1 MADVHAS
8 PGRLGQQTLETYLWG
23 AANLLRGLI
32 DAGDYKQY
40 VFPLLFFKRL
50 SDVWDE
56 DYRNAFDETRDQGYA
71 EATANDRFIIP
82 AGAHWSNVRRAAR
95 DVGRTLRGA
104 FRAIETANLERLLG
118 VFGNAPWTDKAQMPD
133 ATLKNLI
140 EHFSKHTLS
149 LAAVPEDE
157 LGNAYEYLIK
167 QFAADSGHTAQEFY
181 TNRTLVHLMTQM
193 LRPRPGER
201 IYDPTAGT
209 GGMLISAL
217 AEVRRNGSD
226 ARTLGLYGQEI
237 IGTTAAIARM
247 NLVLHGVEDFR
258 IAVGNALS
266 DPAFIERDCLM
277 TFDVVLANPP
287 YSIKTWNRD
296 AWRNDPWGRNALGT
310 PPQGRADY
318 AFFQH
323 ILKSLDSQTG
333 RCAILFPHGVLFRQ
347 EEAAMRQGLI
357 ERDFVECVL
366 GLGPNLF
373 YNSPMEACVVVCRT
387 RKPPERRSKVLF
399 IDAVRQIARER
410 AQSFLTPEH
419 QKRILTAYEAF
430 ADEPGFAAVVSNN
443 DVLADDGNLSIPRYV
458 RRIVGA
464 NTDTQIGGDLREV
477 WGDFDADG
485 AAFWREMDDV
495 VEMVERIV
503 QASGSDG

>member
-1 MADVHAS
+1 MSDRRAPTEH
-8 PGRLGQQTLETYLWG
+8 LGQQALESYLWG

-56 DYRNAFDETRDQGYA
+56 EYRLAFDETGDEGYA
-71 EATANDRFIIP
+71 QATAADRFIIP
-82 AGAHWSNVRRAAR
+82 VGAHWSDVRGAAR
-95 DVGRTLRGA
+95 DVGRALRGA
-104 FRAIETANLERLLG
+104 FGAIETANPERLAG

-167 QFAADSGHTAQEFY
+167 QFADDSGHTAQEFY

-193 LRPRPGER
+193 LRPQPGER

-217 AEVRRNGSD
+217 AEVQRNGGD

-237 IGTTAAIARM
+237 IGTTASIARM

-258 IAVGNALS
+258 MAVGNALS
-266 DPAFIERDCLM
+266 DPAFIERDRLM

-296 AWRNDPWGRNALGT
+296 GWRNDPWGRNVLGT

-323 ILKSLDSQTG
+323 ILKSLDPKTG

-347 EEAAMRQGLI
+347 EEAAMRRGLI
-357 ERDFVECVL
+357 ERDLVECVL

-387 RKPPERRSKVLF
+387 RKPPERRSRVLF
-399 IDAVRQIARER
+399 IDAVHHIARDR
-410 AQSFLTPEH
+410 AQSFLTREH
-419 QKRILTAYEAF
+419 QKRILTAYQAF
-430 ADEPGFAAVVSNN
+430 SEEPGFAAMASSN
-443 DVLADDGNLSIPRYV
+443 DVLANDGNLSIPRYV
-458 RRIVGA
+458 QRIPNADGD
-464 NTDTQIGGDLREV
+464 NHTGGNLREA
-477 WGDFDADG
+477 WTDFDADSS
-485 AAFWREMDDV
+485 AFWRDIYDAV
-495 VEMVERIV
+495 AMVERLV
-503 QASGSDG
+503 AEGRSDG